1 MFSYI
6 SRSLSDP
13 AIGWGVLAIMI
24 IVSGVLS
31 IGIGVFC
38 AVTAHKKG
46 YRFAVVWF
54 FFGLAMSL
62 IALIVC
68 IMLEDKTK
76 KQPVP
81 SFDQYVNPPIQTQT
95 QQPQGVRC
103 QQCGMVNPDGSTFC
117 NGCGNKMN

>member
-103 QQCGMVNPDGSTFC
+103 NSCGTLNLPIAQHCMY
-117 NGCGNKMN
+117 CGEKLS

>member
-13 AIGWGVLAIMI
+13 AIGWGVLAILI
-24 IVSGVLS
+24 IVGGVLS
-31 IGIGVFC
+31 IGMGVFC
-38 AVTAHKKG
+38 AVTANKKG

-81 SFDQYVNPPIQTQT
+81 SFDQYVNPPLQN
-95 QQPQGVRC
+95 QPQPLQCRS
-103 QQCGMVNPDGSTFC
+103 CGMVNPPDAQC
-117 NGCGNKMN
+117 CMQCGEKLY

>member
-13 AIGWGVLAIMI
+13 AIGWGVLAILI
-24 IVSGVLS
+24 IVGGVLS
-31 IGIGVFC
+31 IGMGVFC
-38 AVTAHKKG
+38 AVTANKKG

-81 SFDQYVNPPIQTQT
+81 SFDQYVNPPLQN
-95 QQPQGVRC
+95 QPQPLQCRS
-103 QQCGMVNPDGSTFC
+103 CGMVNPDGSTFC

>member
-6 SRSLSDP
+6 SRSLSDS
-13 AIGWGVLAIMI
+13 AVGWGVLAIMI
-24 IVSGVLS
+24 IVCGVLS

-38 AVTAHKKG
+38 AITAHKKG

-81 SFDQYVNPPIQTQT
+81 SFDQYVNPPLQN
-95 QQPQGVRC
+95 QPQPL
-103 QQCGMVNPDGSTFC
+103 QCRSCGSVNPPEALHC
-117 NGCGNKMN
+117 IHCGEKLS